1 MTILDFFLGL
11 AVFLYGMQQLERG
24 IGSLSGA
31 RLHHWLRHGTG
42 TSAGSVATG
51 IFTTALLQSS
61 SMVSLMVMAFAA
73 AGVLPLV
80 NSVGIVIGANLGT
93 TVTGWIV
100 ATLGFKL
107 DLEAAGLPLFAAAAA
122 ALVLLQRFRMLRD
135 TAVAVMGLGLLLFGL
150 GLMKAAMEGLPE
162 APPAPAPPRSGPWSI
177 PARPAL
183 RMPGRRH

>member
-1 MTILDFFLGL
+1 MLDFFLGL

-42 TSAGSVATG
+42 TSVGSVATG

-93 TVTGWIV
+93 TVT
-100 ATLGFKL
+100 A
-107 DLEAAGLPLFAAAAA
+107 
-122 ALVLLQRFRMLRD
+122 
-135 TAVAVMGLGLLLFGL
+135 
-150 GLMKAAMEGLPE
+150 
-162 APPAPAPPRSGPWSI
+162 GPW
-177 PARPAL
+177 L
-183 RMPGRRH
+183 H